1 MCEKEAHYLGV
12 SDAPSTLSFVYC
24 VGGQSMPLFL
34 RLAVVKPALGLR
46 MIVRPLMISPSFGR
60 TRTQASG
67 AAPAA
72 DPASRQKNT
81 RNIAR
86 HSAQLDR
93 LEL

>member
-12 SDAPSTLSFVYC
+12 SDAPGTLSLMYC

-46 MIVRPLMISPSFGR
+46 MIVRPLMIGPSFGR

-67 AAPAA
+67 SAQAA
-72 DPASRQKNT
+72 DPASRQKNI
-81 RNIAR
+81 RNIAQ
-86 HSAQLDR
+86 HFAQLDR